1 MGGFILIPISTE
13 SVAMSTYRSQFC
25 EWMDASSEAAYC
37 QPLNSQSLDATLDA
51 KLKVQLHY
59 LPEVWLGAGD

>member
-1 MGGFILIPISTE
+1 MWEDLSISTE
-13 SVAMSTYRSQFC
+13 SVAISTHRRQFC
-25 EWMDASSEAAYC
+25 EWMDASSKAASC
-37 QPLNSQSLDATLDA
+37 QSLNSRSLDATLDA